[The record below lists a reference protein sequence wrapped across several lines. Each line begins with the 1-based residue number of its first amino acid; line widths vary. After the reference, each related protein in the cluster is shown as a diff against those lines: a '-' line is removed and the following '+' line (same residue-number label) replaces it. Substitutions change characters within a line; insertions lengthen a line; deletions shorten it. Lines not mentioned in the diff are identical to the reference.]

1 LCLKRKGVLWESGYI
16 SYQLYTGTRTQV
28 VNSGTLLD
36 TYHIWN
42 TAGYIPHLEHK
53 KSSPHLDSLDHRSTI
68 LGSRPTPPPPHS
80 PTSRHCS
87 NNIHS
92 ICPDFYTKQILSF
105 QTLEHS
111 TVKSSRSLSHVAVC
125 KSTVHLLGFPTGALL
140 WTLDHREPTM
150 DHTGDPMVV
159 TLDPWD
165 HTGVPRDQRRD
176 P

>member
-1 LCLKRKGVLWESGYI
+1 LSLKRKGVLWESEYI

-42 TAGYIPHLEHK
+42 TRNPAHISTLWTTDPQNWD
-53 KSSPHLDSLDHRSTI
+53 LD
-68 LGSRPTPPPPHS
+68 PTPPPPHS